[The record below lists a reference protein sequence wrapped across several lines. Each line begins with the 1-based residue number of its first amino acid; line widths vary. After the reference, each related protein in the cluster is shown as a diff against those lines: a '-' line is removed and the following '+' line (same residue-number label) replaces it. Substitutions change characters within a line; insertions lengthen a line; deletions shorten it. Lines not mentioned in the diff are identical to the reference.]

1 MKNLTKVLI
10 VLLITVVAISCTKEG
25 PAGKDGNANVYYS
38 DWQEAGTWTGTL
50 GAYYVDKAESKIT
63 QATLDSS
70 LVLAYAKLTSDGT
83 NVRPLPANTSGV
95 LWNYILTVGN
105 IQYTSTLSGTPA
117 TSNKFRYII
126 VPASKHLRLAKPYS
140 KMTYEEI
147 CTTFNIPQ

>member
-1 MKNLTKVLI
+1 MALAVLT
-10 VLLITVVAISCTKEG
+10 AISCTKEG

-38 DWQEAGTWTGTL
+38 DWQDAGTWSGV
-50 GAYYVDKAESKIT
+50 ASAFYVDRAESKIT

-70 LVLAYAKLTSDGT
+70 LVLAYTKLTADGT
-83 NVRPLPANTSGV
+83 NVRSLPANTSGG
-95 LWNYILTVGN
+95 LWNYVLTVGN
-105 IQYTSTLSGTPA
+105 IRFTSTLSSSPA
-117 TSNKFRYII
+117 TNNKFRYII